1 MKRERFISRKVMAE
15 LFGVSFDYL
24 VNGKEDNKQDMT
36 EINHRI
42 RKLFI
47 TAVIFIIGI
56 SFFC

>member
-1 MKRERFISRKVMAE
+1 MAE

>member
-1 MKRERFISRKVMAE
+1 MVE
-15 LFGVSFDYL
+15 LFGVSLDYL
-24 VNGKEDNKQDMT
+24 VNGKEDNKHDMT

-47 TAVIFIIGI
+47 TAVILLIGI